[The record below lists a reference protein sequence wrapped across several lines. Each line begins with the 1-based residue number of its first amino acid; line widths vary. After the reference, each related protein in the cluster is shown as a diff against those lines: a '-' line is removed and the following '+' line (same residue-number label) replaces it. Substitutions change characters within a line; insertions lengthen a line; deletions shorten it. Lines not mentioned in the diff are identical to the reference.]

1 MPVPHTTKLTVIP
14 WSCLIPKCTETSPII
29 SEELDSLHCGPVW
42 TRAWGPVGRVVP
54 AFPPSLL
61 WLWQKPCWRGPSR
74 EVFRLAADTCLRCF
88 SLGFPLP
95 EERSQGD
102 LPSTVHGHPLR
113 LSPLCAADTH
123 VAVSLVPVSPL
134 SLQLCF
140 SLQAFPQSGNRVSPR
155 INALPL
161 ASDLRHS
168 QWITVRQN
176 SQEALASSFVRN
188 FGWIPSKS
196 DKIWV
201 AGPCVTSKGLKRQQP
216 MYCLLKNVLLF

>member
-1 MPVPHTTKLTVIP
+1 MGPEVP
-14 WSCLIPKCTETSPII
+14 W
-29 SEELDSLHCGPVW
+29 EEWYLLSHHPFCGSGRNHAKEAPAERSLGW
-42 TRAWGPVGRVVP
+42 
-54 AFPPSLL
+54 
-61 WLWQKPCWRGPSR
+61 
-74 EVFRLAADTCLRCF
+74 LRCF

-95 EERSQGD
+95 EEKSQWD
-102 LPSTVHGHPLR
+102 LPPYFPTVHGHPLR
-113 LSPLCAADTH
+113 PSPLCAANTH
-123 VAVSLVPVSPL
+123 LAVRLVPVSLL
-134 SLQLCF
+134 SEQLCF
-140 SLQAFPQSGNRVSPR
+140 SLQEFPQSGNGLPPR
-155 INALPL
+155 ITALPL

-216 MYCLLKNVLLF
+216 MYCLLRNVLLF